1 MKTDYVF
8 LCGVMW
14 TQFVERDARPEL
26 VQCIHCNGPQFR
38 SAVLH
43 LLGHFGIW
51 RAFVMLSEQ

>member
-1 MKTDYVF
+1 M
-8 LCGVMW
+8 
-14 TQFVERDARPEL
+14 ERLLSAMHDLNWCSADTA
-26 VQCIHCNGPQFR
+26 NGSQFR